1 MFIDL
6 HCHTLEVKEGDT
18 GRNVDA
24 ATFKSQMANHNV
36 KVVAITNHNKFDITQ
51 YNLFAT
57 DNPDILL
64 LPGVELDVKGDKSGS
79 MEKGHVIVISDNK
92 NVNSFDSWVKSIC
105 TGNPNLFD
113 IYIDDLISKIKLL
126 DRCIVSFHYKKS
138 PNLPIEDINYFT
150 NNCDNCVVVLEP
162 SNSRKAGIIINY
174 ENENSWFGSD
184 NQDWVNYP
192 GDKELPDC
200 KFNIQSFDSLYN
212 LLNKNQDSILLKTLM
227 NPKGPSTFTVTPFVD
242 LKLNVDLY
250 NDVNVVFGS
259 KATGKTEIL
268 KSIDDE
274 LVKSGKN
281 VGRFYIE
288 EKSDDLKDIA
298 SYVPSNKEQQMFD
311 DYSCAFEI
319 SAISDWTW
327 NTIPTLKQ
335 FLNYEKS
342 IENNSMIKRLK
353 ITAASFSE
361 PILEDALTSKCSN
374 LVTVKEKLKSVYE
387 MEKIGFTSEEEKK
400 YNELTLKLID
410 NYIDDYID
418 ELIKINSLKLEK
430 YTIEY
435 FSKEISKTQNVVSK
449 PSSYGLSTVYSDR
462 SIVTSYLTKINDSLN
477 YEIKLAPRPIG
488 QLQNKG
494 MVYLCTSIGFKKQQ
508 ESKHKELPKRKYIN
522 TKATVSLFESFSKRI
537 KELLKN
543 MNDISKFNSCLDELK
558 LIINDGVSDLKFFL
572 NYVNLFSCSNN
583 NDFKPSN
590 GEVSILMVDSVLHDK
605 DLDAIILDEPDSGM
619 GADYIN
625 DILIADIKKAA
636 EQNKIILISTHDPN
650 LVVRTH
656 PYMCIFRDEN
666 NSIYKTYVGSAFE
679 EKMINTNDDTDTVL
693 WVEKCIKK
701 CEGGNDAIIERE
713 RTYGHY

>member
-6 HCHTLEVKEGDT
+6 HCHTLEVKDGDA
-18 GRNVDA
+18 GRNVDS
-24 ATFKSQMANHNV
+24 ATFKTQMTNHNV
-36 KVVAITNHNKFDITQ
+36 KVVAITNHNKFDVSQ
-51 YNLFAT
+51 YDFFVN

-64 LPGVELDVKGDKSGS
+64 LPGVELDVIGDKSGT
-79 MEKGHVIVISDNK
+79 MEKGHVIIICDNK
-92 NVNSFDSWVKSIC
+92 KKNEFDTWVKSIC
-105 TGNPNLFD
+105 TGNLNLFN
-113 IYIDDLISKIKLL
+113 IYIEDLVAKIKLL
-126 DRCIVSFHYKKS
+126 DRCIVSFHYKKN
-138 PNLPIEDINYFT
+138 PNLPINDINYFT

-162 SNSRKAGIIINY
+162 SNSRKAGIIVNY

-184 NQDWVNYP
+184 NQDWINYP

-227 NPKGPSTFTVTPFVD
+227 NPKGPTTYTVTPFSD
-242 LKLNVDLY
+242 LKLDLELF

-268 KSIDDE
+268 KRVEEE

-281 VGRFYIE
+281 VGKFYIE
-288 EKSDDLKDIA
+288 GKSEDLKKIA
-298 SYVPSNKEQQMFD
+298 SYTPSNKEQQMFD
-311 DYSCAFEI
+311 NYSCAAEI
-319 SAISDWTW
+319 SSLSGWTW
-327 NTIPTLKQ
+327 KTIPTLKQ

-342 IENNSMIKRLK
+342 IENNSTIKRLK
-353 ITAASFSE
+353 ITSASFSE
-361 PILEDALTSKCSN
+361 PILEDDLNAKNTN
-374 LVTVKEKLKSVYE
+374 LNTVKGQLKSVYE
-387 MEKIGFTSEEEKK
+387 MKKIGFTTDEEKT
-400 YNELTLKLID
+400 YNDLTLKLID
-410 NYIDDYID
+410 NYIDDYIN
-418 ELIKINSLKLEK
+418 EVIRINSLKLEK

-435 FSKEISKTQNVVSK
+435 FSKEISKTQNVISK
-449 PSSYGLSTVYSDR
+449 PSSYGLATVFSDR
-462 SIVTSYLTKINDSLN
+462 STITSYLNKINESMN
-477 YEIKLAPRPIG
+477 YKIKLEPRPIG

-494 MVYLCTSIGFKKQQ
+494 MVYLCTSIGFLKQQ

-522 TKATVSLFESFSKRI
+522 TKATSTQFECFSKKI
-537 KELLKN
+537 KDLLKN
-543 MNDISKFNSCLDELK
+543 INDISTFNSVLDELK
-558 LIINDGVSDLKFFL
+558 SIINEGVSDLKFFL
-572 NYVNLFSCSNN
+572 NYVNSFMCGTND
-583 NDFKPSN
+583 DFKPSN

-605 DLDAIILDEPDSGM
+605 EYDAIILDEPDSGM

-625 DILIADIKKAA
+625 DILIKDIKKAA
-636 EQNKIILISTHDPN
+636 DQNKIILISTHDPN

-679 EKMINTNDDTDTVL
+679 EKMVNVCDDTDTVL